1 MRSIST
7 ACSPGCDF
15 VSSFSAGAAGVDVV
29 AGGGGDGGG
38 GTVVVVGGG
47 GPGGG
52 GGGAV
57 LVISAIICIFGAV
70 GSSSHFCELLC
81 ATF

>member
-15 VSSFSAGAAGVDVV
+15 ASSFSAGAAGVNVV

-38 GTVVVVGGG
+38 GTVVVVVVVVVVV

-70 GSSSHFCELLC
+70 GSSSHFCELL
-81 ATF
+81 